1 MHWCSLN
8 CSINL
13 PWRGIEVQFIPH
25 LDLYSWCE
33 VKPNV
38 RYYWSWSLIRKW
50 WCRWICGTLQTKNWP
65 SNCWTCTH
73 GIPLSKVIE
82 IPFFLDVIVHS
93 GLMVCQFSS
102 QKQRGPFSGI
112 FWCHE
117 LNWREAWNYKHP
129 PPFDKF
135 ELLYCYGVASLT
147 IVVRKVLWK
156 SGSLMLQ
163 LSHWVAGASRA
174 INWDCFQ
181 MLCGAGGH
189 PCHNMSLLPLSWS
202 TLG

>member
-1 MHWCSLN
+1 MERNRSAIHTSSWFVFMVWSETQCTVLLIMVIDQEVVMQMNLWNFTNKELAIQLLNLHTWYSSFKSHWNPILSRRN
-8 CSINL
+8 CSFRTYGVPVFFSETERPIFRDFL
-13 PWRGIEVQFIPH
+13 V
-25 LDLYSWCE
+25 SWI
-33 VKPNV
+33 KLKG
-38 RYYWSWSLIRKW
+38 SLE
-50 WCRWICGTLQTKNWP
+50 LQTSTTIW
-65 SNCWTCTH
+65 
-73 GIPLSKVIE
+73 
-82 IPFFLDVIVHS
+82 
-93 GLMVCQFSS
+93 
-102 QKQRGPFSGI
+102 
-112 FWCHE
+112 
-117 LNWREAWNYKHP
+117 
-129 PPFDKF
+129 DKF